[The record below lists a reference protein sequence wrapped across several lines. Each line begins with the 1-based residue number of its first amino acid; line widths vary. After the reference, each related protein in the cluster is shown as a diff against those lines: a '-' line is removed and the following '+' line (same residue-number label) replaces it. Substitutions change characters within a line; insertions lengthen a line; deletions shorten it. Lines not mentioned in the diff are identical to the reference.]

1 METKD
6 NILAINAFTE
16 YPGPRYSNQGDNS
29 GEDFYF
35 KILNPAF
42 SEALES
48 GKNLIIVLD
57 GTAGYAS
64 SFLDE
69 AFGNLV
75 YDFSLNA
82 VKSNIEIISQEE
94 PDWREMI
101 FNETLPEWEE
111 RRTKGDSP
119 KLTCTHEPW
128 NRWNS
133 NKIETGQWR

>member
-6 NILAINAFTE
+6 YFLTITDFTE
-16 YPGPRYSNQGDNS
+16 YPGPRYSNQGDKS

-35 KILNPAF
+35 NKLNPAF
-42 SEALES
+42 AEALKSEFP
-48 GKNLIIVLD
+48 LTIVLD

-75 YDFSLNA
+75 YDFTLDK
-82 VKSNIEIISQEE
+82 VKNKIKIISEEE

-101 FNETLPEWEE
+101 FNETLPEWEG
-111 RRTKGDSP
+111 RRVKQVPP
-119 KLTCTHEPW
+119 KSTIVHDAW
-128 NRWNS
+128 YRWEN
-133 NKIETGQWR
+133 NKLLKNVWR